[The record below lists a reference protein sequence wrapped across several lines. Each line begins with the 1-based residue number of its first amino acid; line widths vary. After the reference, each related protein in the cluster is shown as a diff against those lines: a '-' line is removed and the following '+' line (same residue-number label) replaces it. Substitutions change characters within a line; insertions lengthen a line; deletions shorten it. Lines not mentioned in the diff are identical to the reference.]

1 MANTLPA
8 NALEWQWDCTWT
20 HGQSLLGPIQNIW
33 HPHWSTFPEQLC
45 FPFSGGVPGSCSKN
59 HHTLWQPQCTWPY
72 ILHSVQFNNLP
83 RWYYKKMVMFIMKC
97 NTWLHSCSPLSY
109 SLSMSRAI
117 KTLKETMAL
126 ILAGQTEYWV
136 WSASFHLP
144 LYCMHSQ
151 ASAQPDSP
159 TWIPAPLDPQCHQH
173 MPQQLQ
179 IIVIICARN
188 TTGWFRIAVTS
199 TALWSNMPYKSLQKI
214 DWKSKNSYMIGYHIR
229 VANPLHHQIVIVI
242 MPTWTGNFLALSRVS
257 TPPPNTFVP
266 SAPAWLSSL
275 HSTAQIDSHMFQL
288 LWQGLVSSIWQQ

>member
-1 MANTLPA
+1 MPSLAHSHGKYTPA

-20 HGQSLLGPIQNIW
+20 HGQSLLRPIQNIW

-159 TWIPAPLDPQCHQH
+159 TWIPAPLDPQCHHSWWHSRKFMTCHNNSRSLWLYVQEI
-173 MPQQLQ
+173 QLDDS
-179 IIVIICARN
+179 
-188 TTGWFRIAVTS
+188 G
-199 TALWSNMPYKSLQKI
+199 LQ
-214 DWKSKNSYMIGYHIR
+214 
-229 VANPLHHQIVIVI
+229 
-242 MPTWTGNFLALSRVS
+242 
-257 TPPPNTFVP
+257 
-266 SAPAWLSSL
+266 
-275 HSTAQIDSHMFQL
+275 
-288 LWQGLVSSIWQQ
+288 

>member
-8 NALEWQWDCTWT
+8 NALEWQGDCTWT

-117 KTLKETMAL
+117 KTFKDYPYRPDWILSVISKLPPTSLLHAL
-126 ILAGQTEYWV
+126 SSL
-136 WSASFHLP
+136 
-144 LYCMHSQ
+144 
-151 ASAQPDSP
+151 SP
-159 TWIPAPLDPQCHQH
+159 TWL
-173 MPQQLQ
+173 
-179 IIVIICARN
+179 
-188 TTGWFRIAVTS
+188 
-199 TALWSNMPYKSLQKI
+199 
-214 DWKSKNSYMIGYHIR
+214 
-229 VANPLHHQIVIVI
+229 
-242 MPTWTGNFLALSRVS
+242 
-257 TPPPNTFVP
+257 
-266 SAPAWLSSL
+266 
-275 HSTAQIDSHMFQL
+275 SHMDTCTF
-288 LWQGLVSSIWQQ
+288 GSTVSP